1 MSSSIIN
8 LENVSFAYKNGED
21 YFNILNNFNLGIS
34 HGDFVAIVGRSGSGK
49 STIMNIMGCLEKP
62 DQGIVCIS
70 DVNIYDPDFKDIS
83 SIRCKTIGFIF
94 QRYHLLNHLTVYE
107 NISIPAV
114 YAGMARSE
122 IKKRVFELARK
133 LDISDKLYLYP
144 NQLSG
149 GQQQRVCIARALI
162 NGADVILA
170 DEPTGALDSKNSAD
184 VLNIL
189 RELNNDGITI
199 VIITHDDNIARRA
212 NRIIEV
218 SDGKITKDKTL
229 NVCKNKSGISGNK
242 NFSQDMSGVS
252 LYKIYNVLLFAIRA
266 ITSQTLRTFL
276 TILGIVIG
284 ISSVI
289 ISSAIGEGIKKEVLN
304 ELSKLGKSVVEIRGR
319 DDNGG
324 GYYSQQKI
332 PLKSSDISNLFK
344 MPWVNVVTPIVTD
357 HSLISYHNKQT
368 LVVFSGI
375 ESNYF
380 FMKGILLKKGRF
392 FYDKDSD
399 NRNAVIIIDTTTE
412 NSLFG
417 KTDTAIGKIV
427 YLSGVPFKVIGV
439 ADTPG
444 PKAEGGGLTAW
455 IPYKTYDARINRISN
470 PERIYINFKNNIPF
484 HKALSLT
491 EDKLTELHGSKDFE
505 IWSDRTLEETI
516 AKTSDS
522 LSSLITA
529 IASISLLVGSIGLM
543 NVMLSSVKER
553 VYEIGIR
560 RAIGAKKSDILI
572 QYIMESILICF
583 IGGLVGISIALL
595 VSIIMSALFNNINM
609 EISLSILLLACSCSV
624 VIGACAGIYPALK
637 ASRIQPAEALVKG

>member
-1 MSSSIIN
+1 
-8 LENVSFAYKNGED
+8 
-21 YFNILNNFNLGIS
+21 
-34 HGDFVAIVGRSGSGK
+34 
-49 STIMNIMGCLEKP
+49 

-70 DVNIYDPDFKDIS
+70 DVNIYKPDFKDIS

-324 GYYSQQKI
+324 GYYSQQKM

-444 PKAEGGGLTAW
+444 
-455 IPYKTYDARINRISN
+455 
-470 PERIYINFKNNIPF
+470 
-484 HKALSLT
+484 
-491 EDKLTELHGSKDFE
+491 
-505 IWSDRTLEETI
+505 
-516 AKTSDS
+516 
-522 LSSLITA
+522 
-529 IASISLLVGSIGLM
+529 
-543 NVMLSSVKER
+543 
-553 VYEIGIR
+553 
-560 RAIGAKKSDILI
+560 
-572 QYIMESILICF
+572 
-583 IGGLVGISIALL
+583 
-595 VSIIMSALFNNINM
+595 
-609 EISLSILLLACSCSV
+609 
-624 VIGACAGIYPALK
+624 
-637 ASRIQPAEALVKG
+637 

>member
-1 MSSSIIN
+1 
-8 LENVSFAYKNGED
+8 
-21 YFNILNNFNLGIS
+21 
-34 HGDFVAIVGRSGSGK
+34 
-49 STIMNIMGCLEKP
+49 
-62 DQGIVCIS
+62 
-70 DVNIYDPDFKDIS
+70 IS

-324 GYYSQQKI
+324 GYYSQQKM

-368 LVVFSGI
+368 LVV
-375 ESNYF
+375 
-380 FMKGILLKKGRF
+380 
-392 FYDKDSD
+392 
-399 NRNAVIIIDTTTE
+399 
-412 NSLFG
+412 
-417 KTDTAIGKIV
+417 
-427 YLSGVPFKVIGV
+427 
-439 ADTPG
+439 
-444 PKAEGGGLTAW
+444 
-455 IPYKTYDARINRISN
+455 
-470 PERIYINFKNNIPF
+470 
-484 HKALSLT
+484 
-491 EDKLTELHGSKDFE
+491 
-505 IWSDRTLEETI
+505 
-516 AKTSDS
+516 
-522 LSSLITA
+522 
-529 IASISLLVGSIGLM
+529 
-543 NVMLSSVKER
+543 
-553 VYEIGIR
+553 
-560 RAIGAKKSDILI
+560 
-572 QYIMESILICF
+572 
-583 IGGLVGISIALL
+583 
-595 VSIIMSALFNNINM
+595 
-609 EISLSILLLACSCSV
+609 
-624 VIGACAGIYPALK
+624 
-637 ASRIQPAEALVKG
+637 